1 MATGKIKDLY
11 PPGNN
16 GSRNGAGQITLD
28 GTSDNYVFQTPDD
41 IDQASVPISAG
52 TPVTFDI
59 GNGKQ
64 AGNVKQVAPPTC
76 TLTANPTRIVVGSS
90 TILTWASVNAVTL
103 TIDNGVGNVTPL
115 AGGQIEVAP
124 PTSIV
129 YTLTATNSSGQ
140 SASASVSIAVASEP
154 PDR

>member
-16 GSRNGAGQITLD
+16 GKEQGAGRITLD

-41 IDQASVPISAG
+41 IDQASVPVSAG

-64 AGNVKQVAPPTC
+64 AGNVKKAEAPAC
-76 TLTANPTRIVVGSS
+76 TLAANLPIITLGQSV
-90 TILTWASVNAVTL
+90 ILSWASSYADTL
-103 TIDNGVGNVTPL
+103 TINQGIGNVSPVSRGSVNHTPSA
-115 AGGQIEVAP
+115 AGTI
-124 PTSIV
+124 TYI
-129 YTLTATNSSGQ
+129 LTATNSAGQ
-140 SASASVSIAVASEP
+140 SAASSVNVNVT
-154 PDR
+154 